1 MREVSGQWARES
13 SVSQGYEKLKHL
25 PIGSLSL
32 ESLIPWWITPVINV
46 TLPPLPTL
54 LCV

>member
-1 MREVSGQWARES
+1 MREVSGQRAREPT
-13 SVSQGYEKLKHL
+13 VAQGYEKLKHL
-25 PIGSLSL
+25 PIGGLSL
-32 ESLIPWWITPVINV
+32 ESLIPWWINPVINV